1 MECCFMAVERTPVSR
16 RGFLTTGATL
26 LAGFGLSA
34 ALPEARAAAT
44 ERPEDAQTPT
54 GSQSDLALYRPVSV
68 SSTDYAPTPAW
79 FAVDRISEIGA
90 KGTGWRAAQGDP
102 QWIAVDLQAPCQI
115 ESVVLT
121 FEATLSDPTFVGSG
135 GIDPRDNTTGFEVLS
150 AAAAAF
156 TLDVSAD
163 GHTWTSVY
171 DTTAGTGGVM
181 TITLPAPVTARW
193 IRMTATKR
201 SNGNPLGLNGFSVYG
216 QSQGHRP
223 PATGW
228 TNWPA
233 RHEPSPPLQADA
245 DGTVPVESGW
255 LLTLDDWAP
264 SADGAVMSGPGID
277 TSGWLPATVPGTVL
291 ASLVEQGHLPDP
303 VYGWNNLQ
311 VPEALCK
318 HSWWYRREFSL
329 PGELDIRAGRRV
341 WLEFDGVNHQAD
353 IWLNGDKIG
362 QLVHPFARDAFD
374 ITASLAAHD
383 SQNLAVLITPMPY
396 PGSPSDKG
404 PDGYSYHDAGTNEMN
419 LSSPTYL
426 SVSGW
431 DWMPAVRDRVSG
443 IWNHVRL
450 RSTGD
455 AVIGDPRID
464 TVLPNLPDTSV
475 AEVTITVPVRNA
487 GSASLPVTVTA
498 AFDDVHVSATV
509 TVPAKGSTD
518 VVLTPESH
526 PALRITSPELWWPNG
541 YGDPALHD
549 LALTAVAGGTESDR
563 RTVRFGMRQVDYA
576 YKVPVTIDLATDSGT
591 QTVTFPQQQ
600 ARYLR
605 IQGGERATGW
615 GISMWTLSVID
626 SSASSTDLALHK
638 TATAS
643 SVDNSNDEPGNAV
656 DGNPNTR
663 WSSNYTDN
671 QWIEVDLGSTVS
683 FDQVVIVWEQAYALT
698 FSVQVSD
705 DGSTWTDVI
714 DVDNSPTPLKF
725 IVNGVP
731 VFCRGGSWGWDELLR
746 RMLPDRM
753 DAVMRMHRDM
763 NFTMVRNWIGN
774 SDREEF
780 FAAADRY
787 GLMVWNEFWDA
798 FSLNPPDHSTYL
810 ALANDTLLR
819 YRYHPSLVVWFGC
832 NEGNPPTDIDTALR
846 EAVTS
851 ITGLL
856 YESDS
861 NAGVITGDGPYF
873 WVDPRQYFTGSATGG
888 QIGFHSEIGLPT
900 VSVAESMRNLVGP
913 GESGWP
919 VGGPWFMHDWCTN
932 GNQAPQSYLA
942 AIEARLGAADS
953 LEDFCAKAQ
962 FVNYESIR
970 AIFEAWNSRL
980 WQNATGVLLWMSN
993 PAWHSTVWQTY
1004 DYDLDVNGSYY
1015 GARKGCEPLHVQA
1028 NLADWSVAAVNHTT
1042 AAVSGATVTAWLY
1055 DLTGRQL
1062 GSTSQQSLDIAA
1074 SAMSPAFTVAFDD
1087 SLPAVH
1093 LLRLE
1098 LRDSA
1103 GELLSENTYW
1113 RYRADTDMQA
1123 LSQLASTQVALAAR
1137 REGNGMTATVRN
1149 TGIVVAAMVRLSL
1162 RDAQTGDRI
1171 LPAQYSENYFWLLP
1185 GESREVQVSW
1195 PDGQPRSGS
1204 PALLAEGYNVPA
1216 TNA

>member
-1 MECCFMAVERTPVSR
+1 
-16 RGFLTTGATL
+16 
-26 LAGFGLSA
+26 
-34 ALPEARAAAT
+34 
-44 ERPEDAQTPT
+44 
-54 GSQSDLALYRPVSV
+54 
-68 SSTDYAPTPAW
+68 
-79 FAVDRISEIGA
+79 
-90 KGTGWRAAQGDP
+90 
-102 QWIAVDLQAPCQI
+102 
-115 ESVVLT
+115 
-121 FEATLSDPTFVGSG
+121 
-135 GIDPRDNTTGFEVLS
+135 
-150 AAAAAF
+150 
-156 TLDVSAD
+156 
-163 GHTWTSVY
+163 
-171 DTTAGTGGVM
+171 
-181 TITLPAPVTARW
+181 
-193 IRMTATKR
+193 
-201 SNGNPLGLNGFSVYG
+201 
-216 QSQGHRP
+216 
-223 PATGW
+223 
-228 TNWPA
+228 
-233 RHEPSPPLQADA
+233 
-245 DGTVPVESGW
+245 
-255 LLTLDDWAP
+255 
-264 SADGAVMSGPGID
+264 
-277 TSGWLPATVPGTVL
+277 
-291 ASLVEQGHLPDP
+291 
-303 VYGWNNLQ
+303 
-311 VPEALCK
+311 
-318 HSWWYRREFSL
+318 
-329 PGELDIRAGRRV
+329 
-341 WLEFDGVNHQAD
+341 
-353 IWLNGDKIG
+353 
-362 QLVHPFARDAFD
+362 
-374 ITASLAAHD
+374 
-383 SQNLAVLITPMPY
+383 MPY

-487 GSASLPVTVTA
+487 GSASLLVTMTA
-498 AFDDVHVSATV
+498 AFDDVRVSATV

-656 DGNPNTR
+656 DGNPDTR

-671 QWIEVDLGSTVS
+671 QWIEVDLGATVS

-714 DVDNSPTPLKF
+714 DVDNSPAPLKF

-798 FSLNPPDHSTYL
+798 FSLNPPGHSAYL
-810 ALANDTLLR
+810 ALASDTLLR
-819 YRYHPSLVVWFGC
+819 YRCHPSLVVWFGC
-832 NEGNPPTDIDTALR
+832 NEGSPPAGIDAALR

-856 YESDS
+856 YQSDS

-888 QIGFHSEIGLPT
+888 QIGFHSEIGLPA
-900 VSVAESMRNLVGP
+900 VPVAESMRNLVGP

-919 VGGPWFMHDWCTN
+919 AGGPWFMHDWCTN

-1028 NLADWSVAAVNHTT
+1028 SLADWSVAAVNHTT
-1042 AAVSGATVTAWLY
+1042 AAVSGATVTARLY

-1062 GSTSQQSLDIAA
+1062 GSTSQQPLDIAA

-1123 LSQLASTQVALAAR
+1123 LSQLAGTQVALTAR

-1149 TGIVVAAMVRLSL
+1149 TGTVVAAMVRLSL

>member
-1 MECCFMAVERTPVSR
+1 MAIERPPVSR
-16 RGFLTTGATL
+16 RGFLTTSATL

-34 ALPEARAAAT
+34 ALPEARAAAA
-44 ERPEDAQTPT
+44 ERPAGAPAPA
-54 GSQSDLALYRPVSV
+54 GSQNDLALYRPVSV
-68 SSTDYAPTPAW
+68 SSTDYAPTPAS
-79 FAVDRISEIGA
+79 FAVDRLSEIGP

-121 FEATLSDPTFVGSG
+121 FEATLSDPTFVGTPGSN
-135 GIDPRDNTTGFEVLS
+135 PRSNTTGSEVLS
-150 AAAAAF
+150 AAAVAF

-193 IRMTATKR
+193 VRMTATRR

-216 QSQGHRP
+216 QSQGQRP

-228 TNWPA
+228 TNWPV
-233 RHEPSPPLQADA
+233 RHEPAPPLEAGA

-255 LLTLDDWAP
+255 VLTLDDWAP

-277 TSGWLPATVPGTVL
+277 ASGWLPATVPGTVL

-311 VPEALCK
+311 VPETLCK
-318 HSWWYRREFSL
+318 HSWWYRREFDL
-329 PGELDIRAGRRV
+329 PAGLDAGAGRRV

-362 QLVHPFARDAFD
+362 ELVHPFARGAFD
-374 ITASLAAHD
+374 VTASLAAHG

-396 PGSPSDKG
+396 PGSPGDKG

-464 TVLPNLPDTSV
+464 TALPDLPDTSV

-487 GSASLPVTVTA
+487 GSVSLPVTVTA
-498 AFDDVHVSATV
+498 AFDDVRVSATI
-509 TVPAKGSTD
+509 TVPAGQGTD
-518 VVLTPESH
+518 VVLTPQSH
-526 PALRITSPELWWPNG
+526 PALRITSPKLWWPNG

-549 LALTAVAGGTESDR
+549 LTLTAVAGGTESDR

-576 YKVPVTIDLATDSGT
+576 YKVPITIDLATDSGS

-605 IQGGERATGW
+605 IQGGKRATGW
-615 GISMWTLSVID
+615 GISMWALSVID
-626 SSASSTDLALHK
+626 SSAPGTDLALHK

-643 SVDNSNDEPGNAV
+643 SIDNGFDEPGNAV
-656 DGNPNTR
+656 DGNPKTR

-671 QWIEVDLGSTVS
+671 QWIKVDLGATVS
-683 FDQVVIVWEQAYALT
+683 FDEVVIVWEQAYALT
-698 FSVQVSD
+698 FSVQVSN

-763 NFTMVRNWIGN
+763 NFTMVRNWIGS

-810 ALANDTLLR
+810 TLASDTLLR

-832 NEGNPPTDIDTALR
+832 NEGNPPSDIDTALR

-851 ITGLL
+851 ITGLF
-856 YESDS
+856 YGSDS

-873 WVDPRQYFTGSATGG
+873 WLDPRQYFTGSATGG
-888 QIGFHSEIGLPT
+888 KIGFHSEIGLPT

-919 VGGPWFMHDWCTN
+919 IGGPWFMHDWCTQ

-1028 NLADWSVAAVNHTT
+1028 SLADWSVAAVNHTT
-1042 AAVSGATVTAWLY
+1042 AAVNGATVTARLY

-1074 SAMSPAFTVAFDD
+1074 SAMSPAFTVAFDG
-1087 SLPAVH
+1087 SLPALH

-1098 LRDSA
+1098 LRDST

-1113 RYRADTDMQA
+1113 RYRANTDMQA
-1123 LSQLASTQVALAAR
+1123 LSQLASTQVTLTAR
-1137 REGNGMTATVRN
+1137 REGNQMTATVRN

-1185 GESREVQVSW
+1185 GESREIQVSW

-1204 PALLAEGYNVPA
+1204 PALFAEGYNVPV